1 MNQHSEGTG
10 GERPFIVK
18 SETEKQL
25 EAEIEELENGLKG
38 LSGEAWSE
46 QAGAINKKEKELKE
60 EHEKILGYFVPPPAP
75 PKIVM
80 SESTVLQEQKAF
92 QAREQAFAQA
102 KRRAEEMRASYAKP
116 YSPATPA
123 SSFWSRLTSWWRGTM
138 PAQEGTRTE
147 ARKKIVEAL
156 APELTQQE
164 AARQEAARRN
174 AQAYEARALSK
185 SRQAAEGEKEE
196 VQAAK

>member
-1 MNQHSEGTG
+1 MNQHSEGTE

-25 EAEIEELENGLKG
+25 EAEIEELENGLKD
-38 LSGEAWSE
+38 LKGEAWSE
-46 QAGAINKKEKELKE
+46 RAGAINAKEKELQME
-60 EHEKILGYFVPPPAP
+60 REKILGYVSPPPVLSEV
-75 PKIVM
+75 VM
-80 SESTVLQEQKAF
+80 PEPAVLQEQKAF

-116 YSPATPA
+116 QAPTVSAP
-123 SSFWSRLTSWWRGTM
+123 SLWSRVTSWWRGAT

-147 ARKKIVEAL
+147 ARKKILEAL

-164 AARQEAARRN
+164 AARQEVARRN
-174 AQAYEARALSK
+174 AAAYEARAMSK
-185 SRQAAEGEKEE
+185 SREASQPEEEKK
-196 VQAAK
+196 VA